1 MADLEHEYLIE
12 PSVLGHRPADRIA
25 RLARE
30 RDDLVFELRL
40 WRSLVREGGVPRYTI
55 DPGAGLNCV
64 VEGTDNLLRRYP

>member
-1 MADLEHEYLIE
+1 MQRPTFPAPSFADE
-12 PSVLGHRPADRIA
+12 RADA
-25 RLARE
+25 LSRE
-30 RDDLVFELRL
+30 RDMLLDELRL